1 MEHMN
6 IHKFQKYNKLLFSPW
21 SVVTPARYV
30 RVELQRKWKNCL
42 RSQLNFLSLSNH
54 SWKATSPSSISRGVW
69 LSHQT
74 PCLWGTPASAPS
86 KHDCLK
92 PAAFPLWSL
101 SPFSLREVAALF
113 LWEQLHSAECILI
126 SLLFQHP
133 GLTAW
138 LKSRGVFPLHLP
150 DAECH
155 FPHVAL
161 AFLWK
166 LRSAGGLGAAASSL
180 GQRLCSSEHLGW
192 FWWCICNK

>member
-1 MEHMN
+1 MKELPQISIKFFVTLQSLLKSN
-6 IHKFQKYNKLLFSPW
+6 ISFLHQQRCLAFTPNPVSLRNSCQCTFQ
-21 SVVTPARYV
+21 T
-30 RVELQRKWKNCL
+30 
-42 RSQLNFLSLSNH
+42 
-54 SWKATSPSSISRGVW
+54 W
-69 LSHQT
+69 L
-74 PCLWGTPASAPS
+74 
-86 KHDCLK
+86 
-92 PAAFPLWSL
+92 
-101 SPFSLREVAALF
+101 FSLREVAALF
-113 LWEQLHSAECILI
+113 LWEQLHSAACILI
-126 SLLFQHP
+126 SSLFQHP